1 MRRRSET
8 LGAIAAYSVLTLV
21 LTWPLV
27 RGLGRD
33 VPGDFGDPL
42 LNAWIVAWDADHL
55 ERAIAGHAAA
65 LRGYWNAPI
74 FAPHPLALAYSE
86 HLTAQ
91 ALQVAP
97 IHVLSRNPI
106 LSYNLLF
113 LSTFILSAWG
123 MFLFVRE
130 LTGSSAAAF
139 LAGLAFG
146 FAPYRVASIPHLQV
160 LSSAWMPFTLFGF
173 RRFFVTRR
181 LAPLAGGAAAWTAQ
195 NLSCGYYLLFFGPIV
210 ALYLAWELTTRGLW
224 GDWKTI
230 AGVGAMI
237 AGVVIVT
244 TPFLLPYVEL
254 RRLGFVPR
262 PISEVAIYS
271 ADVYGYFTADP
282 GLRVWGS
289 IARAWPAP
297 EGSLFPGLTIASLA
311 AVAIVDT
318 WTQARATVRPTAV
331 TRVLGWLLAAA
342 SAAAVFLLLG
352 RSIRIPATRPLFKI
366 ASFARGLAWVAGI
379 GGALLAVSADARMTA
394 RRLLA
399 SPVGLFLIATLFAA
413 AMSVGLDIHAHGRL
427 IEEGAPYAVF
437 YRFVPGFDG
446 LRVPARFG
454 MIVAFGLAALAG
466 CGAAVIARQ
475 WNRRWLVVA
484 ASVLIVVESWA
495 APIAIN
501 QNATNYKQRGLA
513 PLPGAL
519 AVAEAALP
527 LYAFVARLPETSVLL
542 ELPAGEPAF
551 DVRYMLYALP
561 HKRALVN
568 GYSGGAP
575 TDYTLL
581 IEALKEILGRPDYA
595 WQALTASAA
604 THVIVHEASYEPG
617 RGQRI
622 SAWLASHGAREI
634 AAFDDGRVFELP

>member
-33 VPGDFGDPL
+33 VPGDLGDPL

-55 ERAIAGHAAA
+55 ERAIAGHPAA

-173 RRFFVTRR
+173 RRFFATRR
-181 LAPLAGGAAAWTAQ
+181 LAPLAGGAAAWIAQ
-195 NLSCGYYLLFFGPIV
+195 NLSCGYYLLFFSPIV

-224 GDWKTI
+224 TVTKTV
-230 AGVGAMI
+230 AGIGAMI

-244 TPFLLPYVEL
+244 TPFLLPYLEL
-254 RRLGFVPR
+254 RRLGFAPR
-262 PISEVAIYS
+262 PISEIAIYS

-282 GLRVWGS
+282 GLRAWGP

-318 WTQARATVRPTAV
+318 WRQARTTARLAAL

-342 SAAAVFLLLG
+342 SAAAAFLLLG
-352 RSIRIPATRPLFKI
+352 GSIRIPATRPLFKI

-379 GGALLAVSADARMTA
+379 GVTLFAVSADARITA

-399 SPVGLFLIATLFAA
+399 SPVGLFLIATLFAG
-413 AMSVGLDIHAHGRL
+413 AMSLGRDIHAHGRL
-427 IEEGAPYAVF
+427 IEEGGPYAVF

-446 LRVPARFG
+446 LRVPARFA

-475 WNRRWLVVA
+475 WSRRWLVVA
-484 ASVLIVVESWA
+484 ACVLIVVESWA

-501 QNATNYKQRGLA
+501 QTDTNYKQRGLA
-513 PLPGAL
+513 PLPGTL

-527 LYAFVARLPETSVLL
+527 VYAFVARLPEASVLL

-551 DVRYMLYALP
+551 DVRYMFYALP

-575 TDYTLL
+575 TDYALL
-581 IEALKEILGRPDYA
+581 TEALKEILTRPDYA